1 MIKDLNMNYRCSA
14 PVGWKPERGRIDVS
28 LGGRNCLSRR
38 GTVQHELL
46 HALGFWHEHSRTD
59 RDLNILIQ
67 WDNILKGE
75 CINNTSTPHMD
86 AQNQYFTL
94 ISLMIPSRE
103 LLQNFSRRKRTRSI
117 KANTTWRHAVNP
129 KASKKHRFNERSN
142 SLSSKARRR
151 AAFGMSPARRPSNNY
166 SIVE

>member
-1 MIKDLNMNYRCSA
+1 MLRFNTHLNFPILLLVPQIETLILNTDILPNSNYRCSA

-75 CINNTSTPHMD
+75 CINNTSTLHID

-94 ISLMIPSRE
+94 ISLMIRVIATSG
-103 LLQNFSRRKRTRSI
+103 T
-117 KANTTWRHAVNP
+117 
-129 KASKKHRFNERSN
+129 
-142 SLSSKARRR
+142 SSGESAR
-151 AAFGMSPARRPSNNY
+151 AQLKQIN
-166 SIVE
+166 